1 MHIPFAPCLYKTT
14 HPTHHM
20 KTSPP
25 SQQSVA
31 IDMRSPNS
39 ATKGN
44 EDNIKSSAKI
54 STEGVSSD
62 VPTHD
67 FEIVADKWQGTTADK
82 HDMLMLGRSQVLRV
96 IILKPFPPEC
106 SID

>member
-1 MHIPFAPCLYKTT
+1 
-14 HPTHHM
+14 
-20 KTSPP
+20 
-25 SQQSVA
+25 
-31 IDMRSPNS
+31 MRSPDS
-39 ATKGN
+39 ATNGN
-44 EDNIKSSAKI
+44 EDYKKSTAKI

-96 IILKPFPPEC
+96 TILKPSRPKC

>member
-1 MHIPFAPCLYKTT
+1 MH
-14 HPTHHM
+14 
-20 KTSPP
+20 SP
-25 SQQSVA
+25 
-31 IDMRSPNS
+31 DS

-44 EDNIKSSAKI
+44 EDYIKPTTKI

-96 IILKPFPPEC
+96 TILKPSSP
-106 SID
+106 